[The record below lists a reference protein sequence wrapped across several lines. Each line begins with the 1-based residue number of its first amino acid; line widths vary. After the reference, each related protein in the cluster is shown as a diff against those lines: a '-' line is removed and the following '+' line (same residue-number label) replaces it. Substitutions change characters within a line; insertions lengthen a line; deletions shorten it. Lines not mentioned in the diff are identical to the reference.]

1 LFCMPDTLTYIA
13 LLRFKGMKQ
22 MSLTFFLER
31 ECSKLVLPSLLAVV
45 LFVVAVFGIIL
56 PGFKGSL
63 LERKKETIQEL
74 TATTLDI
81 LAYYNQK
88 EASGE
93 LSRVESQ
100 ALAVHQVKNLRY
112 GPEGKDYFWINDMQP
127 KMVMHPYLPE
137 LDGKILTDY
146 ADPEGKHLFI
156 SFVDT
161 IKKYGEGFVPYM
173 WQWKDDPSRVVNKLS
188 FVKGFEPWGW
198 IIGTG
203 MYLDDVDREI
213 SNLTRTF
220 SYISTGILILV
231 VLLSGYIVRQGIQT
245 TQKRK
250 QAEDELKEY
259 HSRLEIMV
267 AERTAELGKALSDVK
282 QLSGLLPICASCK
295 KIRDDKGYWN
305 QIEEYIRDRSEAE
318 FTHSICEECAGKLYP
333 GFIFNNSTDQK

>member
-1 LFCMPDTLTYIA
+1 
-13 LLRFKGMKQ
+13 MKQ

-31 ECSKLVLPSLLAVV
+31 EYSKLVLPSLLAVV
-45 LFVVAVFGIIL
+45 LFVIAVFGIIL

-88 EASGE
+88 EAAGE
-93 LSRVESQ
+93 LSQEESQ
-100 ALAVHQVKNLRY
+100 ALAIHQVKNLRY

-127 KMVMHPYLPE
+127 RMVMHPYLPE
-137 LDGKILTDY
+137 LNGAILTDY
-146 ADPEGKHLFI
+146 ADPEGKHLFNNI
-156 SFVDT
+156 VDT
-161 IKKYGEGFVPYM
+161 VKKYGEGFVPYM

-245 TQKRK
+245 TRKRK
-250 QAEDELKEY
+250 QAEDELQKY

-282 QLSGLLPICASCK
+282 KLSGMLPICASCK

-333 GFIFNNSTDQK
+333 GFINNNKSNNSSADQK

>member
-1 LFCMPDTLTYIA
+1 
-13 LLRFKGMKQ
+13 MKHI
-22 MSLTFFLER
+22 SLTFFLER
-31 ECSKLVLPSLLAVV
+31 EYSKLVLPSLLAVV
-45 LFVVAVFGIIL
+45 LFVIAVFGIIL

-88 EASGE
+88 EAAGE
-93 LSRVESQ
+93 LSQEESQ
-100 ALAVHQVKNLRY
+100 ALAIHQVKNLRY

-127 KMVMHPYLPE
+127 RMVMHPYLPE
-137 LDGKILTDY
+137 LNGKALTDY
-146 ADPEGKHLFI
+146 ADPEGNHLFV
-156 SFVDT
+156 SFVET
-161 IKKYGEGFVPYM
+161 VKKYGEGFVPYM
-173 WQWKDDPSRVVNKLS
+173 WQWKDDPSRIVNKLS
-188 FVKGFEPWGW
+188 FVKSFEPWGW

-245 TQKRK
+245 TRKRK
-250 QAEDELKEY
+250 QAEDELQKY

-267 AERTAELGKALSDVK
+267 AERTVELGKALSDVK
-282 QLSGLLPICASCK
+282 KLSGMLPICASCK

-318 FTHSICEECAGKLYP
+318 FTHSICEECACKLYP
-333 GFIFNNSTDQK
+333 GFIYDNNSNNNSTDQ